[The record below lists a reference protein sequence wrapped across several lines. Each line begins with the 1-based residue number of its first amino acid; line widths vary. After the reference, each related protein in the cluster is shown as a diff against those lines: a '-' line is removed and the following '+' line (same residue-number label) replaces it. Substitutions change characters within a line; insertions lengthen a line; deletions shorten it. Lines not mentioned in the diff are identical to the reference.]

1 MHAGLE
7 AREQVKDL
15 DKLLVL
21 DIAKLRSPNKAFKAQ
36 LNRLQTNLRVEN
48 DTFNEEFIKSDGIGK
63 LLNLL

>member
-1 MHAGLE
+1 
-7 AREQVKDL
+7 L

>member
-1 MHAGLE
+1 VHAGLE